1 MSIRAVLIALVLLV
15 AAPLHAQTQPP
26 SPATPP
32 AGTQPATPA
41 AQDGFVPVDSPI
53 SPDDVMPAPRL
64 VAIAYALV
72 WVIFFAYV
80 WSVRTRLVR
89 VEREL
94 HSVSRRVGG
103 AKKE

>member
-1 MSIRAVLIALVLLV
+1 MSIRALLIVLVWLA
-15 AAPLHAQTQPP
+15 AAPLHAQTPP
-26 SPATPP
+26 SSATPP
-32 AGTQPATPA
+32 SAAPATPA

-64 VAIAYALV
+64 VAIAYAVV
-72 WVIFFAYV
+72 WLIFFGYV

>member
-1 MSIRAVLIALVLLV
+1 MSIRAVLIVLVLLAA
-15 AAPLHAQTQPP
+15 AAPLPAQTQQPP
-26 SPATPP
+26 PKA
-32 AGTQPATPA
+32 A
-41 AQDGFVPVDSPI
+41 AQDEFVPIDSPI

-64 VAIAYALV
+64 VAIAYGFAWLM
-72 WVIFFAYV
+72 FFGYV
-80 WSVRTRLVR
+80 WSVRSRLVK

>member
-1 MSIRAVLIALVLLV
+1 MSIRALLIVLVLS
-15 AAPLHAQTQPP
+15 APAPLQAQQQPP
-26 SPATPP
+26 PAKP
-32 AGTQPATPA
+32 AA

-64 VAIAYALV
+64 VAIAYGVAWLM
-72 WVIFFAYV
+72 FFGYV
-80 WSVRTRLVR
+80 WSVRSRLVK

>member
-1 MSIRAVLIALVLLV
+1 MSIRAVLIFLVLLAV
-15 AAPLHAQTQPP
+15 APLHAQQQPP
-26 SPATPP
+26 QSAPTPP
-32 AGTQPATPA
+32 AKPAA

-53 SPDDVMPAPRL
+53 APDDVMPAPRL
-64 VAIAYALV
+64 VAIAYGFAWLT
-72 WVIFFAYV
+72 FFAYV
-80 WSVRTRLVR
+80 WSVRSRMVK

>member
-1 MSIRAVLIALVLLV
+1 MFIRALLIVLVVL
-15 AAPLHAQTQPP
+15 AGAPLHAQEQPP
-26 SPATPP
+26 PPP
-32 AGTQPATPA
+32 AQPA

-72 WVIFFAYV
+72 WLIFFGYV
-80 WSVRTRLVR
+80 WSVRSRLVK

>member
-1 MSIRAVLIALVLLV
+1 MSIRLLLIVLVVL
-15 AAPLHAQTQPP
+15 AGAPLHAQQPP
-26 SPATPP
+26 PP
-32 AGTQPATPA
+32 AQPA

-64 VAIAYALV
+64 VAIAYGLV
-72 WVIFFAYV
+72 WLIFFGYV
-80 WSVRTRLVR
+80 WSVRSRLVK